1 MPKKLL
7 HPVIGDKNIGSPV
20 VVVVIEGH
28 TQGFALYCLN
38 PRVAA
43 NVAEGPVAII
53 VIEDARRGAEL
64 IGPAVDAKTRAAE
77 NVVRDVPVEIPGH
90 EQIQLAVVIVM
101 Q

>member
-20 VVVVIEGH
+20 IVVVIEGH

-53 VIEDARRGAEL
+53 VIEDTRRCTEL
-64 IGPAVDAKTRAAE
+64 VGPAVDAKARAAKK
-77 NVVRDVPVEIPGH
+77 VMSDVPVEVARH
-90 EQIQLAVVIVM
+90 EQIQLAVIIV
-101 Q
+101 